1 MMYKSKICGITA
13 KILILITCLTFS
25 NNPATAREL
34 IKRENDVKNVLVIY
48 DRRNYLGFK
57 TDEVTAISHLF
68 YHFNVAVDEIPASSY
83 KSGMMHKYDRTVYV
97 GISNENL
104 SEILLDDMAKYKNP
118 LLFIG
123 IGIEAFIEHNPRNG
137 IAFAGKDLKPI
148 KVKYKGKEFI
158 LKTERLFQKVTA
170 EDNAGKVVSSL
181 SDGHTLYPY
190 IIKIS
195 NLWYVSCLDT
205 QGVLFYIL
213 ADVLHDFFEEYH
225 DENPQIYVRIEDVHA
240 QTSVDNLCEIADYL
254 NKEGIPYMVALIPAF
269 YDVKTKNIYN
279 MRDDKQFSYIIKYMQ
294 DSGGTILLH
303 GYTHQIHEDIPG
315 EGFEFWDGEN
325 DRPLDADMG
334 KWVDER
340 INAAINECTAIGIV
354 PLAFEA
360 PHYAISREGYKNL
373 KMYFSTIVG
382 HLQTSDKGYTTTV
395 YPYRLYDSPLYN
407 RLIPENLG
415 YVDPEDVLYRQH
427 ILEELDKLS
436 IVRDYTAGFYFHP
449 HLDIDLLKDVISE
462 IKKRD
467 IRFLD
472 LKQDDNWVKGENY
485 IIRSQDGDIAIK
497 EVKNRQES
505 QLIPFFRKILL
516 YLIILVLLIC
526 FRLLYIFLDRRRQS
540 REHLFKE

>member
-1 MMYKSKICGITA
+1 MMYKNKICGITA
-13 KILILITCLTFS
+13 KILILIMCLMLS
-25 NNPATAREL
+25 NSVATAWEL
-34 IKRENDVKNVLVIY
+34 IKSESDVKKVLVIY

-83 KSGMMHKYDRTVYV
+83 KSGMMHEYDRTVYV
-97 GISNENL
+97 GISSENL
-104 SEILLDDMAKYKNP
+104 NEILLDDMAEYKNSI
-118 LLFIG
+118 LFIG
-123 IGIEAFIEHNPRNG
+123 NGIEALIEHNPLNG
-137 IAFAGKDLKPI
+137 IVFAGKGIKPV
-148 KVKYKGKEFI
+148 KVKYKDKEFT
-158 LKTERLFQKVTA
+158 LETEHLFQKVTA

-303 GYTHQIHEDIPG
+303 GYTYQIHEDIPG

-340 INAAINECTAIGIV
+340 INAAINECMAIGIV

-449 HLDIDLLKDVISE
+449 YLDIDLLKDVISE

-485 IIRSQDGDIAIK
+485 IIRSQDGNIAIE
-497 EVKNRQES
+497 EVKVRQKS
-505 QLIPFFRKILL
+505 QLIQFFRKILL
-516 YLIILVLLIC
+516 SLTILVFLIC
-526 FRLLYIFLDRRRQS
+526 LRLLYIFLDRRRRS